1 MKMSNNIFFQKKKKK
16 HLKKN
21 SYILVCSKACLRLYI
36 KNSVKTMSNLNN
48 SRTSIEAIKNR
59 ITAINIKRSQIKKIL
74 YIQVKRII
82 EINKYH
88 LKS

>member
-1 MKMSNNIFFQKKKKK
+1 MKMSNNIFFQKKKK

-48 SRTSIEAIKNR
+48 SRTSKEQLKIE
-59 ITAINIKRSQIKKIL
+59 
-74 YIQVKRII
+74 
-82 EINKYH
+82 
-88 LKS
+88 